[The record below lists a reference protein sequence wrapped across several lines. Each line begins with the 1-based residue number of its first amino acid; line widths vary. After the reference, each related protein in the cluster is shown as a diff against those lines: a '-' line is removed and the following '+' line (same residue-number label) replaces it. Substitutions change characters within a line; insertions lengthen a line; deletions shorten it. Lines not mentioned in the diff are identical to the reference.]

1 MLCLDK
7 RLLKTL
13 VLAAGIP
20 ALVAACG
27 DDSSSM
33 DTPDASTPDAGA
45 PDAGADAGP
54 TGTAIIDQFMEDSIA
69 NNRFVG
75 GVVIVHAEGG
85 ETFTKTYGVK
95 DIVDNEPMP
104 EDGLFRLVSLGKTIV
119 SVAAM
124 DMLEDELFTL
134 DDPIAMHLPEW
145 AEQTKIVS
153 PDPATPDDPDSF
165 AIVPVD
171 SEITIRHLLT
181 HTSGLEFKFYG
192 SPNYATTL
200 EEAGVKDGL
209 NLQLLADIDGE
220 PATLESF
227 SELLAQQP
235 LLHEPGARWS
245 YGPNLEVMARI
256 MEVVEPDDKP
266 FNQILQERVFD
277 KLGMDDCGFYYEG
290 EDVDRF
296 VPVHM
301 FNPDAGEMIVFP
313 DATLRFPP
321 PDGFWEINPTYPYNA
336 DSPKTFFSPS
346 EGLVCSPQDFFTF
359 TRMVLNKGELDGE
372 RILEE
377 ATVELMTS
385 NQIGDELHAQGN
397 MDYDFGFGFGINTG
411 GSRFNGGQG
420 PAGELDWG
428 GYFNTFFTIDNTNN
442 MITLIF
448 TQTFTG
454 PDFALQLDFKEA
466 AYKATGIIE

>member
-27 DDSSSM
+27 DDSGTT
-33 DTPDASTPDAGA
+33 DTPDASAPDAGA

-54 TGTAIIDQFMEDSIA
+54 TGTAIIDQFMENGIA

-75 GVVIVHAEGG
+75 GVVIVHEEGG

-124 DMLEDELFTL
+124 DMYEDGLFDL
-134 DDPIAMHLPEW
+134 DDPISQHLDEW
-145 AEQTKIVS
+145 ENQVKLVI
-153 PDPATPDDPDSF
+153 PDPENPPPADQVETE
-165 AIVPVD
+165 PVTQ
-171 SEITIRHLLT
+171 EITIRHLLT

-192 SPNYATTL
+192 SAPYATIL

-209 NLQLLADIDGE
+209 NLEMITDADGE
-220 PATLESF
+220 GMTLESF
-227 SELLAQQP
+227 SQLLAQQP

-256 MEVVEPDDKP
+256 MEVVEPDGKP

-277 KLGMDDCGFYYEG
+277 KLGMDDCGFYFDG

-301 FNPDAGEMIVFP
+301 FDPEAGEMIVFP

-336 DSPKTFFSPS
+336 ETPKTFYSPS

-359 TRMVLNKGELDGE
+359 TRMVLNGGTLDGVE
-372 RILEE
+372 VLTQE
-377 ATVELMTS
+377 TVDLMTS
-385 NQIGDELHAQGN
+385 NQIGDELHAQQN
-397 MDYDFGFGFGINTG
+397 TDYDFGFGFGINTG
-411 GSRFNGGQG
+411 GSRFNNGEG
-420 PAGELDWG
+420 PSGELDWG

-454 PDFALQLDFKEA
+454 PDFQLQLDFKEA